1 MERLYEIQIWPW
13 VRDSSNLLVSQ
24 NSRICGGWRGVRTHK
39 VGRTPHLYIA
49 SFIEQSKRCC
59 LVDSCNQL
67 GQSINVKIETEKVEI
82 KLNLPP
88 KWPRTLTRGCGK
100 CSRTSTPT
108 CPRPTST
115 RRWSPFAQSESIGY
129 FSRRNVQLNA
139 STFFRY
145 IKSPDL
151 LHKLIDLGLTFRL
164 LPLLSKS
171 NLKVVDIA
179 FSIMGNIML
188 EDLPKKQVRE

>member
-1 MERLYEIQIWPW
+1 M
-13 VRDSSNLLVSQ
+13 
-24 NSRICGGWRGVRTHK
+24 
-39 VGRTPHLYIA
+39 
-49 SFIEQSKRCC
+49 QSA
-59 LVDSCNQL
+59 
-67 GQSINVKIETEKVEI
+67 GPINVKIV
-82 KLNLPP
+82 LNLPDLPP
-88 KWPRTLTRGCGK
+88 KWPLTLTRGCGK

-115 RRWSPFAQSESIGY
+115 RRWSPFAQSESIGA
-129 FSRRNVQLNA
+129 FLRRTTAQRKHFLH
-139 STFFRY
+139 RY

-188 EDLPKKQVRE
+188 EDLPKKQVKERERYITREAGRIQTPKMQSPPDSRPCAPRDPADRLPLRELDVLRGVRPLQVRCSVSVVRLRSVT